1 MRDGA
6 GHFQSWRGQT
16 PRGWLRQFVHGLSLP
31 FHIVREVLRTPEA
44 QRRYLRVCLTQTA
57 ATLLV
62 ALVFTG
68 VNNSDNDSDD
78 DVPRKNIQAQ
88 VEKQRKRADLLRQRA
103 RARAQ
108 AKDPKLEA
116 AALATQRSAE
126 ALADGGSPLAL
137 AQAISALVQEA
148 TRSAAE
154 SAQQEH
160 DASGTHGP
168 QAGATPLEGE
178 ALPAPSTA
186 PPHANADDER
196 PHSKSPEADSDDGED
211 DNEDGADLDEAI
223 NAAAN
228 SLEARIDKPPSH
240 GFTTGSLAFWAAL
253 FGTMHIAQWIVLA
266 LSRDYHTAI
275 ARDASLLTGVPPED
289 DDFSPRVR
297 LNTVWLRSKLKR
309 RIRALLHFAVG
320 LPFAAL
326 VAAPFPFKHEV
337 FTTLSSLWGL
347 WWLCVYTTAK
357 SARAWENPTPRDPWF
372 LRGWDWVTTHVPGF
386 RWGLPRAYGRLLRRL
401 TQEVRSP
408 MAAMERLPWSYA
420 GLALV
425 RFVGSVPPLKFF
437 TRPLIPVSSA
447 HLLVAQNASKP
458 IAPEAISSA
467 EATLE

>member
-31 FHIVREVLRTPEA
+31 FHIAHEVLRTPEA
-44 QRRYLRVCLTQTA
+44 QRRYLRVCLMQTA

-68 VNNSDNDSDD
+68 INQSDSDD
-78 DVPRKNIQAQ
+78 DDAPPRNVQ
-88 VEKQRKRADLLRQRA
+88 VRAEKQRKRAEAIRERA
-103 RARAQ
+103 EAIRERAKARAQ

-126 ALADGGSPLAL
+126 ALADGGSPMAL
-137 AQAISALVQEA
+137 AQAVSALVQEA
-148 TRSAAE
+148 TRSAEE
-154 SAQQEH
+154 SARGEH
-160 DASGTHGP
+160 EASGTHAPPPG
-168 QAGATPLEGE
+168 GTPHEGE
-178 ALPAPSTA
+178 IPSA
-186 PPHANADDER
+186 PPHATAVDE
-196 PHSKSPEADSDDGED
+196 HLHEKAPEVDSDDSD
-211 DNEDGADLDEAI
+211 DDEDGADLDEAI

-228 SLEARIDKPPSH
+228 SLEAKIDKPPSH
-240 GFTTGSLAFWAAL
+240 GFTTGSIAFWAAL

-275 ARDASLLTGVPPED
+275 ARDASLLTGVPAED
-289 DDFSPRVR
+289 DPFSPRVR

-309 RIRALLHFAVG
+309 RIRALIHFAVG

-326 VAAPFPFKHEV
+326 LAAPFPFKHEV

-347 WWLCVYTTAK
+347 WWLCVYTAAK
-357 SARAWENPTPRDPWF
+357 SARAWENPAPADPWF

-386 RWGLPRAYGRLLRRL
+386 RWGLPRAYGRLLRRV
-401 TQEVRSP
+401 TNEVRSP
-408 MAAMERLPWSYA
+408 MAAMEQLPWSYA

-447 HLLVAQNASKP
+447 HLLVAQKATEP
-458 IAPEAISSA
+458 ATETAPAPEAA
-467 EATLE
+467 LD